1 MAHIEKRGKSYRIR
15 ASVGYRVDGRQ
26 VQPSMT
32 WTPDPGMTQ
41 KQIERAL
48 TRQAVL
54 FDETCKSLSVQSGH
68 IKFSVFV
75 FLFPESIDI
84 IIICLLCFLHF
95 ACIFLNACMYLGVH
109 QGSSQ

>member
-41 KQIERAL
+41 KQIEREL

-54 FDETCKSLSVQSGH
+54 FDETCKS
-68 IKFSVFV
+68 I
-75 FLFPESIDI
+75 
-84 IIICLLCFLHF
+84 
-95 ACIFLNACMYLGVH
+95 
-109 QGSSQ
+109 